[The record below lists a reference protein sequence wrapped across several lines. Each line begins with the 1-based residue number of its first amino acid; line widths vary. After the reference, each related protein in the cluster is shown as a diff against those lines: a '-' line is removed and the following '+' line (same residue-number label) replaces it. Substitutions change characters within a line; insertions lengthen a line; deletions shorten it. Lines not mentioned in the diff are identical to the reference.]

1 VSSNTRTAAIAVVVV
16 AFLAGILVGVAGDHL
31 YLIHNGRLFPRH
43 AARFAADRMTDRLT
57 HELDLTPQQKTQ
69 VQQIIERHRAK
80 IDATM
85 AAVRPQVRQELDA
98 TNAEIETVL
107 TPEQKTKFA
116 NLRMRVG
123 ARRRDHDSTPRR

>member
-16 AFLAGILVGVAGDHL
+16 AFLAGILAGVAGDHL
-31 YLIHNGRLFPRH
+31 YLIHSGRLSPRH
-43 AARFAADRMTDRLT
+43 GRFSAARMTDRLT
-57 HELDLTPQQKTQ
+57 HELSLSPQQKTQ

-123 ARRRDHDSTPRR
+123 ARRRDRGSAR